1 MEKNIENIVSVS
13 SLPGLYYL
21 ESSRSN
27 GLIIKD
33 MDTGVKQFVSVR
45 KHQFT
50 PLRSIAIYT
59 YSDSTPIEDIFKTM
73 VEIKQDHNISELLKA
88 SNNDLANYFRIV
100 LPEYDEDR
108 VYPSDMKKVLKWFD
122 FLDKRDFFSMN
133 AETNEKS
140 TSEDIGEEE

>member
-33 MDTGVKQFVSVR
+33 MDSGVKQFVSVR

>member
-45 KHQFT
+45 NHQFT

-122 FLDKRDFFSMN
+122 FLDKRDFFSLN
-133 AETNEKS
+133 TETTEKS

>member
-1 MEKNIENIVSVS
+1 MDKNIENIVSVS

-33 MDTGVKQFVSVR
+33 MDSGVKQFVSVR

-59 YSDSTPIEDIFKTM
+59 YGDSTPIEDIFKTM

>member
-33 MDTGVKQFVSVR
+33 MDSGVKQFVSVR

-88 SNNDLANYFRIV
+88 RNNDLANYFRIV

>member
-1 MEKNIENIVSVS
+1 MDKNIENIVSVS

-33 MDTGVKQFVSVR
+33 MDSGVKQFVSVR

-59 YSDSTPIEDIFKTM
+59 YGDSTPIEDIFKTM
-73 VEIKQDHNISELLKA
+73 VEIKQDHNIAELLKA
-88 SNNDLANYFRIV
+88 SNSDLANYFRIV

>member
-1 MEKNIENIVSVS
+1 
-13 SLPGLYYL
+13 
-21 ESSRSN
+21 
-27 GLIIKD
+27 
-33 MDTGVKQFVSVR
+33 
-45 KHQFT
+45 
-50 PLRSIAIYT
+50 
-59 YSDSTPIEDIFKTM
+59 M

-108 VYPSDMKKVLKWFD
+108 VYPSDMKKVLKWID

>member
-1 MEKNIENIVSVS
+1 MDKNIENIVSVS
-13 SLPGLYYL
+13 GLPGLFIL

-33 MDTGVKQFVSVR
+33 IDSGVKQFVSVR

-59 YSDSTPIEDIFKTM
+59 YQDSTPIEEIFNKM
-73 VEIKQDHNISELLKA
+73 EEVKASHNIGELLKG
-88 SNNDLANYFRIV
+88 SNTDLSKYFRII

-108 VYPSDMKKVLKWFD
+108 VYASDMKKVLKWYD
-122 FLDKRDFFSMN
+122 FLEKRDFFKTDNVTSSD
-133 AETNEKS
+133 KS
-140 TSEDIGEEE
+140 EEE

>member
-1 MEKNIENIVSVS
+1 MDNNIENIVSVS
-13 SLPGLYYL
+13 GLPGLFIL

-33 MDTGVKQFVSVR
+33 IDNGVKQFVSVR

-59 YSDSTPIEDIFKTM
+59 YQDSTPIEEIFNKM
-73 VEIKQDHNISELLKA
+73 EEVKASYNIAELLKG
-88 SNNDLANYFRIV
+88 SNTDLSNYFRVI

-108 VYPSDMKKVLKWFD
+108 VYASDMKKVLKWYD
-122 FLDKRDFFSMN
+122 FLEKRDFFKAGKVTTSD
-133 AETNEKS
+133 KS
-140 TSEDIGEEE
+140 EEE

>member
-33 MDTGVKQFVSVR
+33 MDTGVKQFLSVR

-122 FLDKRDFFSMN
+122 FLDKRDFFSLN

>member
-1 MEKNIENIVSVS
+1 MDNNIENIVSVS
-13 SLPGLYYL
+13 GLPGLYIL

-33 MDTGVKQFVSVR
+33 IDNGNKQFVSVR

-59 YSDSTPIEDIFKTM
+59 YTDSTPIEEIFKKMTE
-73 VEIKQDHNISELLKA
+73 VKSDHNLAAYLKG
-88 SNNDLANYFRIV
+88 SNADLANYFRII

-108 VYPSDMKKVLKWFD
+108 VYPGDMKKVLKWYD
-122 FLDKRDFFSMN
+122 FLDKRNFFV
-133 AETNEKS
+133 ADDKAKDKS
-140 TSEDIGEEE
+140 EEE

>member
-33 MDTGVKQFVSVR
+33 MDSGVKQFVSVR

-88 SNNDLANYFRIV
+88 SNSDLANYFRIV

>member
-122 FLDKRDFFSMN
+122 FLDKRDFFSLN
-133 AETNEKS
+133 TETNEKS

>member
-33 MDTGVKQFVSVR
+33 MATGAKQFVSVI

-59 YSDSTPIEDIFKTM
+59 YGDSTPIEDIFKTM

-122 FLDKRDFFSMN
+122 FLDKRDFFSIN
-133 AETNEKS
+133 SETTEKS